1 MNQYFKCAVKIATE
15 TDDGK
20 TKWRGETYIVNET
33 NGQPI
38 TKKHKF
44 VFTEVFNNT
53 NGKTS
58 GSGFIGVMMGL
69 VGCLAFIAA
78 IVGYF
83 MKLPDTIPFM
93 QQTIFFIGSA
103 TVLLGVR
110 KFSGKS
116 KEGAEFNVD
125 NTKKD

>member
-1 MNQYFKCAVKIATE
+1 MIMNKSEPVTA
-15 TDDGK
+15 
-20 TKWRGETYIVNET
+20 
-33 NGQPI
+33 
-38 TKKHKF
+38 KHKF
-44 VFTEVFNNT
+44 VFSEVFNNS

-83 MKLPDTIPFM
+83 MELPDTISFM

-110 KFSGKS
+110 KFAAKN
-116 KEGAEFNVD
+116 KEGEV
-125 NTKKD
+125 TIEGKDSEEKG